1 MPKKKGTSEWKPD
14 GRGRY
19 RRMVGWKMEDD
30 ERIPQ
35 PFYFGTDLDQAKGR
49 YLRVKELWAYLER
62 KYQEHPN
69 PVDDPDFDPEHDR
82 REYRWSEQALWV
94 ARELATG
101 RVQILVPRNQRM
113 GPADYL
119 QIISNLGR
127 QYPMVHF
134 VPEDEEAYQEGQAF
148 WKVAIQ
154 HKQEELPLPLMN
166 VGPQSPDL
174 FHDAL
179 DKYIEHIR
187 KTDLERTQEE
197 LRLTAFGNLKTEQA
211 RRIKGRQSDRSLSAL
226 DFHGCQELLDYWRNR
241 PQK

>member
-1 MPKKKGTSEWKPD
+1 
-14 GRGRY
+14 
-19 RRMVGWKMEDD
+19 
-30 ERIPQ
+30 
-35 PFYFGTDLDQAKGR
+35 
-49 YLRVKELWAYLER
+49 
-62 KYQEHPN
+62 
-69 PVDDPDFDPEHDR
+69 
-82 REYRWSEQALWV
+82 
-94 ARELATG
+94 
-101 RVQILVPRNQRM
+101 M

-154 HKQEELPLPLMN
+154 HKQEELTLPLVN
-166 VGPQSPDL
+166 LRPQSPDR

-179 DKYIEHIR
+179 DKYVEHIR

-226 DFHGCQELLDYWRNR
+226 DFHGCQ
-241 PQK
+241 